1 MGWFETT
8 NIGKYSSPKKARIE
22 PWNSKNDCRSIR
34 LINIY
39 HFPYWVVL
47 FVYLGGKARS
57 FSEFQTFQSKTC
69 RILWGVSKPVLFF
82 GKFRWFCWNMFCFGS
97 QIFNYSFFF
106 RYIAYTIWYVVGMGG
121 NVGESCI
128 STTLR
133 VRIGPKNPPLSQD
146 DTDEPGQ
153 ERRKRDRLWGWG

>member
-106 RYIAYTIWYVVGMGG
+106 SVYCLYNLVCSWNGWK
-121 NVGESCI
+121 C
-128 STTLR
+128 
-133 VRIGPKNPPLSQD
+133 
-146 DTDEPGQ
+146 
-153 ERRKRDRLWGWG
+153 RRKLHFYDSKGADWAEKSSPFAGWHRWARPRTEKTR